1 MHDLDRTL
9 GRTSLEAGFSGNQ
22 QHEEEYEFSSEQ
34 EYESEQ
40 EVLHEDELDELAAE
54 LLEVSSEQELE
65 QFLGG
70 LIKKV
75 GSAAGKFI
83 RSPIGRQVG
92 GLLKGAAKKA
102 LPIVGAAIGNYVA
115 PGVGGAIGSKLAST
129 AGSLFGLELE
139 GLSYE
144 DGEFEVAKQFVRFA
158 ADAANNAV
166 NAPANGNV
174 RELANEAVTSAAQK
188 FAPGLLNGSH
198 APQQQQQQSHA
209 AHASGA
215 QSGRWVRRGRQLIIY
230 GA

>member
-9 GRTSLEAGFSGNQ
+9 GRTSLEAGFAGNQ
-22 QHEEEYEFSSEQ
+22 QHEEEFEFSSEQ

-40 EVLHEDELDELAAE
+40 EVLHEEELDELAAE

-83 RSPIGRQVG
+83 KSPIGRQVG

-102 LPIVGAAIGNYVA
+102 LPIVGQAIGNYVA

-144 DGEFEVAKQFVRFA
+144 DSEFEVAKQFVRFA
-158 ADAANNAV
+158 ADAAHNAV
-166 NAPANGNV
+166 NAQGNGNV
-174 RELANEAVTSAAQK
+174 REIANEAVSAAAQK
-188 FAPGLLNGSH
+188 FAPGLLNAAH
-198 APQQQQQQSHA
+198 AQQQPQSHA
-209 AHASGA
+209 AQASGA